1 MRHRLQ
7 FFAVLSALV
16 VLGASY
22 LINRAADA
30 SAAGVPVVPYANGST
45 LMDSIRIEDP
55 GNRSSEPG
63 LLSASQAVEKA
74 AQAAGRLAD
83 ASKPKSVQLAIVTND
98 TYGTVDGDGRLVE
111 KFIDERLCWVVRFT
125 GTPQPVYGGLRK
137 DLTPMADGSPT
148 ATELNVALDAMT
160 GEVLMMFSFQ

>member
-7 FFAVLSALV
+7 FSA
-16 VLGASY
+16 VLGAFVILGGSY
-22 LINRAADA
+22 LVNRADGA
-30 SAAGVPVVPYANGST
+30 SAAGTPIVPYAAGTT

-55 GNRSSEPG
+55 GIKASEPG
-63 LLSASQAVEKA
+63 LLSASQAVEMA
-74 AQAAGRLAD
+74 ADAAGRLAD
-83 ASKPKSVQLAIVTND
+83 ANKPRSVQLAIVTND
-98 TYGTVDGDGRLVE
+98 TYGTVDENGRLTK
-111 KFIDERLCWVVRFT
+111 KFVDHRLCWVVRFT

-137 DLTPMADGSPT
+137 DFTAMADHAPQ